1 MNCSDDPE
9 TEAEDSLLAVQQL
22 VISAV
27 IVTCFIAT
35 KTLLDNLRRRQARM
49 TVVVVGAGPI
59 GLSALMVAAQSGR
72 VSRVVLFE
80 ELGRMAL
87 FNKPHQI
94 ALEARNVAFLRGVGV
109 DFDNMEGCWDGAGC
123 FFTRLGVF
131 QEYMMSVLGRLPV
144 PVDVRLGVKFTRDS
158 CKELEGMAGRK
169 LVLACD
175 GAGGQSVRHLGLS
188 DEYIQHSC
196 RFYGAVAALE
206 RPNET
211 QIPLKERS
219 QHNLHFDLTA
229 YGSDSLEVD
238 GHQGFSLKIFGTS
251 RHRYMSL
258 LIPKCESPLV
268 KALRVVLDRSMM
280 RNIFLK
286 CFNTYKS
293 DSEASLSDSF
303 AVKHMKFSPRL
314 FEVKLSQRVDTVAYF
329 QDTDTFVVAEG
340 EAARCYNIHTG
351 LDVNIGLQGLHSLP
365 EFMDQAAVCDSEHAI
380 LATLNAKTLSAER
393 VCKDFLSHGLRDHL
407 MKPR

>member
-1 MNCSDDPE
+1 M
-9 TEAEDSLLAVQQL
+9 
-22 VISAV
+22 
-27 IVTCFIAT
+27 
-35 KTLLDNLRRRQARM
+35 
-49 TVVVVGAGPI
+49 VVVVIDDDDDDDDDGDDDNDDDDDDDDGDDNYDDDDADDDDDDDDDDDNGD
-59 GLSALMVAAQSGR
+59 GDNNDDDDDDNDDEDDDDGDDDDDDNDDDDVDDDDDHDDDDDDDDEDDDDDTAAF
-72 VSRVVLFE
+72 SR
-80 ELGRMAL
+80 
-87 FNKPHQI
+87 
-94 ALEARNVAFLRGVGV
+94 
-109 DFDNMEGCWDGAGC
+109 D
-123 FFTRLGVF
+123 T
-131 QEYMMSVLGRLPV
+131 
-144 PVDVRLGVKFTRDS
+144 
-158 CKELEGMAGRK
+158 CKELEGIGGRK

-175 GAGGQSVRHLGLS
+175 GANGQTVRYLGLS

-196 RFYGAVAALE
+196 RYYGAVAALE
-206 RPNET
+206 RPNEC
-211 QIPLKERS
+211 QIPLRERC

-229 YGSDSLEVD
+229 YGAESLEVD

-293 DSEASLSDSF
+293 ESEASLGDSF
-303 AVKHMKFSPRL
+303 ALKHMKFSPRL
-314 FEVKLSQRVDTVAYF
+314 FEVKLSQRVETAAYF

-351 LDVNIGLQGLHSLP
+351 LDVNIGLQGLQALP
-365 EFMDQAAVCDSEHAI
+365 EFIDRAAVCDSEHSIIA
-380 LATLNAKTLSAER
+380 TLSAKSQSAEK
-393 VCKDFLSHGLRDHL
+393 VCKDFVTHGLRDHL